1 MAINDISTLATPA
14 ATTSVNANQ
23 GGQRANRTDVQ
34 GQSTSAGNE
43 AQTEQTAVAVTES
56 SGAVEAVQSTSGG
69 GFRGSIVDI
78 TV

>member
-1 MAINDISTLATPA
+1 MAINDIASLASP

-23 GGQRANRTDVQ
+23 GGQRAGRTDVQ
-34 GQSTSAGNE
+34 GQSTSAGNGSQT
-43 AQTEQTAVAVTES
+43 AQNAVAVSES
-56 SGAVEAVQSTSGG
+56 GGAAEAVQSTSGA